1 MRRPGLDGKA
11 PLRGA
16 RSRSQE
22 WVGSVAG
29 GRSGKEDLWEARED
43 IVWIKEK

>member
-22 WVGSVAG
+22 WVRLFG
-29 GRSGKEDLWEARED
+29 GGGSGKEDLREARED